1 MQELELTRTTNL
13 TPASPQVSKEVSL
26 SVEDDSTI
34 TSTST
39 AKDDPISDDVNLNVE
54 DDITTKTA
62 DEAKIQHAN
71 IAKIVKEKDFRTLQN
86 FGGIKGIAEA
96 LDTDLQKGIP
106 GDEQDLHYRRSASVV
121 STTQAPTPSFFK
133 LLIQSCCDWTIF
145 LLLVCAFLSTGFGI
159 QQEGPSNG
167 WLEGAVG
174 MFAINIL
181 VVVSAMRKYFLVPQ
195 TRSTSQIKVE
205 VYRGGNLLTVSP
217 SDVVPGDIIC
227 LKFES
232 LVPAD
237 GLFVSTGESLVL
249 KDGMELSITIDENN
263 PFLVYGARVVHG
275 NGRMLVTCVGMKTT
289 LGELMEQVRCTP
301 NQDKLPVQL
310 DKLSTRLQNI
320 GLLISILM
328 SLVLI
333 TRSVVLKD
341 NEYPGLQ
348 ADQLMIKGKI
358 TASEELINVIGRFFM
373 KSSGQISVLIS
384 YLPLLIVGLTE
395 GVPFSVALA
404 ITYWT
409 KTTLSGK
416 AIAQRMLACFTMGC
430 VSTICIGGGLT
441 LNPVLDV
448 DVSYDGNQ
456 IIDTESVAGIH
467 KQVGEALYKGISTP
481 LLMPFSPC
489 SSMKHRLQLLT
500 WAESNLGT
508 EKKNLLQNC
517 SIVGSEKLSTDEE
530 ASRVVVKD
538 SETGDMCLY
547 WNGPATTIL
556 PMCSQYYDSKGTTK
570 LIDEQKEHD
579 FNEVK
584 ENMQSKHL
592 KTIAFAYKKIDA
604 LPEED
609 NNLIL
614 IGLLGVKYCTETME
628 AAEVIRKAGVNII
641 QFPEGLSVSEGRES
655 PMYGEGRPPDKLHT
669 VQRLKD
675 QGHVVAMVGARTNE
689 TPALK
694 EANVGI
700 AIGTCISE
708 MARESCDFI
717 IHNGSFSF
725 LVTII
730 RIGRCIHC
738 NIRKYIQ
745 VGLTMNISFL
755 VTTSISTMFLGHCTV
770 GAIQVLWAN
779 MLVTLNGL
787 ALLVEPP
794 TEELMEKLPTKQTE
808 SLISKAMWR
817 NILLQASYQ
826 AAILVAF
833 QFKWKALPGIDEK
846 VMESIVFNS
855 YVLCQVFNQ
864 VSSREPEKK
873 NVFRGILQSPCLSVA
888 VGVSIILQVAFVEIA
903 HKVAANAKLNWAQW
917 GVCLLIAMVSWPID
931 LAGKCVLGV
940 IMEIRIP
947 GSNIGSSSMK
957 SSAVSKSASNREL
970 LG

>member
-1 MQELELTRTTNL
+1 
-13 TPASPQVSKEVSL
+13 
-26 SVEDDSTI
+26 
-34 TSTST
+34 
-39 AKDDPISDDVNLNVE
+39 
-54 DDITTKTA
+54 
-62 DEAKIQHAN
+62 
-71 IAKIVKEKDFRTLQN
+71 
-86 FGGIKGIAEA
+86 
-96 LDTDLQKGIP
+96 
-106 GDEQDLHYRRSASVV
+106 
-121 STTQAPTPSFFK
+121 
-133 LLIQSCCDWTIF
+133 
-145 LLLVCAFLSTGFGI
+145 
-159 QQEGPSNG
+159 
-167 WLEGAVG
+167 

-181 VVVSAMRKYFLVPQ
+181 VFVSTMRKYISVPQ
-195 TRSTSQIKVE
+195 TRSTSQIEVN
-205 VYRGGNLLTVSP
+205 VYRGGNLLNVSP
-217 SDVVPGDIIC
+217 SDVVPGDIVC

-249 KDGMELSITIDENN
+249 EDGLELSITVDENN
-263 PFLVYGARVVHG
+263 PFLVYGARVVRG

-328 SLVLI
+328 TLVLI

-348 ADQLMIKGKI
+348 ADQLKDK
-358 TASEELINVIGRFFM
+358 TTTSEELINVIGRFFM
-373 KSSGQISVLIS
+373 KSSGEISVLMT

-441 LNPVLDV
+441 LNPVLLEV
-448 DVSYDGNQ
+448 DVIYDGNQ
-456 IIDTESVAGIH
+456 IIDTESVAGID
-467 KQVGEALYKGISTP
+467 KKVREALYKGISTP
-481 LLMPFSPC
+481 LLMPFSHC
-489 SSMKHRLQLLT
+489 SSIEHRLLLT
-500 WAESNLGT
+500 WAESNLGA
-508 EKKNLLQNC
+508 ENGNLLQNC
-517 SIVGSEKLSTDEE
+517 TIMGSEKLSTDEE
-530 ASRVVVKD
+530 ASRVVMKD

-570 LIDEQKEHD
+570 LIDEQKKHD
-579 FNEVK
+579 FEEVGGTMK
-584 ENMQSKHL
+584 SKHL

-604 LPEED
+604 LMPEED

-614 IGLLGVKYCTETME
+614 IGLLGVKCCTETME

-641 QFPEGLSVSEGRES
+641 QFPEDLSVSEGRES

-694 EANVGI
+694 EADVGI
-700 AIGTCISE
+700 AIGTCTNE
-708 MARESCDFI
+708 MARESCDI
-717 IHNGSFSF
+717 IIDNGSFSF
-725 LVTII
+725 LVPII

-745 VGLTMNISFL
+745 VGLTMNISLL
-755 VTTSISTMFLGHCTV
+755 VTTSFSTMFLGHCTV

-779 MLVTLNGL
+779 MLVTLSGL

-794 TEELMEKLPTKQTE
+794 TEELMEKLPVKQTE

-833 QFKWKALPGIDEK
+833 QFKWKALPGINEK

-873 NVFRGILQSPCLSVA
+873 NVFRGILQTPCLSVA

-903 HKVAANAKLNWAQW
+903 HKVAANARLNWAQW
-917 GVCLLIAMVSWPID
+917 GVCLLMAMVSWPID
-931 LAGKCVLGV
+931 LAGKCVFGV

-947 GSNIGSSSMK
+947 GYDIGSSSMK
-957 SSAVSKSASNREL
+957 SFAVSESASNREL
-970 LG
+970 LD